1 MIKYFIIQR
10 YGKRKVKV
18 TYMLHLRVVLV
29 LTMVWSRQHHL
40 RHQWSQISKFV
51 SMNHIHH
58 HTYFK
63 SSYVHIQVFH
73 ILHHHTMKLLQTFGS
88 FLAGRPI
95 VEINIENWLAACR
108 KIQKQKQVCCGLH
121 NSAEK
126 NYFAAGCTIRQQ
138 KLFRCW
144 RHNFSSECYFVAA
157 NTFSAVNAN
166 SLQQLNSDNESQIRC
181 RQYNFNSES
190 QFHCRTHH
198 SATNVNSLQTTEF
211 QQRITNSLQTIQL
224 WQWISIS
231 LQNTEF
237 GSEC

>member
-1 MIKYFIIQR
+1 
-10 YGKRKVKV
+10 
-18 TYMLHLRVVLV
+18 L
-29 LTMVWSRQHHL
+29 
-40 RHQWSQISKFV
+40 
-51 SMNHIHH
+51 
-58 HTYFK
+58 
-63 SSYVHIQVFH
+63 
-73 ILHHHTMKLLQTFGS
+73 
-88 FLAGRPI
+88 
-95 VEINIENWLAACR
+95 
-108 KIQKQKQVCCGLH
+108 
-121 NSAEK
+121 AEK

-181 RQYNFNSES
+181 RRYNFNSES

-198 SATNVNSLQTTEF
+198 SATNVNSLQTSQF

-237 GSEC
+237 DSEC

>member
-1 MIKYFIIQR
+1 
-10 YGKRKVKV
+10 
-18 TYMLHLRVVLV
+18 L
-29 LTMVWSRQHHL
+29 
-40 RHQWSQISKFV
+40 
-51 SMNHIHH
+51 
-58 HTYFK
+58 
-63 SSYVHIQVFH
+63 
-73 ILHHHTMKLLQTFGS
+73 
-88 FLAGRPI
+88 
-95 VEINIENWLAACR
+95 
-108 KIQKQKQVCCGLH
+108 
-121 NSAEK
+121 AEK

-166 SLQQLNSDNESQIRC
+166 LLQQLNSDNESQIRC